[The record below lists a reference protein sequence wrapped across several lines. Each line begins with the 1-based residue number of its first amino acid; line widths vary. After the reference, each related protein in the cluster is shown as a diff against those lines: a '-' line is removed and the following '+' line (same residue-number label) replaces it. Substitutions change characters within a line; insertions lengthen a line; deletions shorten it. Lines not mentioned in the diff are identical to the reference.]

1 MSSNTI
7 VALSKA
13 PVHRGAI
20 FQVEADERG
29 LVLLEAKEKSLKVYF
44 LIDPETDRVLEAK
57 FFTYGGPIYTA
68 IAEILCQKF
77 EDQVL
82 FEAVGAWGPE
92 ELAQE
97 LNSPEAEKQLEPE
110 GAELSTILP
119 LYSYFKTHYHERKS
133 QAMVTREM
141 RKSQNESNETA
152 FEIKTQNDAEWAAK
166 SKEDKIAQINEV
178 LDAHVRQGLQMDGG
192 DLEVLDV
199 VDELKVVAEYQGAC
213 GSCGSAVGGTL
224 FFIEDTLRKHIHPK
238 LKVDPRGLTF

>member
-1 MSSNTI
+1 MI
-7 VALSKA
+7 AALSKA

-44 LIDPETDRVLEAK
+44 LIDPETDRVLETK
-57 FFTYGGPIYTA
+57 FFTYGGPLYTA
-68 IAEILCQKF
+68 IAELLCQKF
-77 EDQVL
+77 EDQAL
-82 FEAVGAWGPE
+82 FEAVAQWSPHS
-92 ELAQE
+92 LAQV
-97 LNSPEAEKQLEPE
+97 LNSESSDEDDKKLDPE
-110 GAELSTILP
+110 GPELSTINP

-133 QAMVTREM
+133 QAMVTREV
-141 RKSQNESNETA
+141 RKKQADTDQTA
-152 FEIKTQNDAEWAAK
+152 FEVKTQNDAEWAAK
-166 SKEDKIAQINEV
+166 TKEEKIIQINEV

-192 DLEVLDV
+192 DIEVLDV
-199 VDELKVVAEYQGAC
+199 VDEVKVVAEYQGAC

>member
-1 MSSNTI
+1 MSSKTI

-29 LVLLEAKEKSLKVYF
+29 LILLEAKEKSLKVYF

-77 EDQVL
+77 EDQAL
-82 FEAVGAWGPE
+82 FEAVAQWTPEALAE
-92 ELAQE
+92 ELNDAD
-97 LNSPEAEKQLEPE
+97 AEKPLQPD
-110 GAELSTILP
+110 GPELSTILP
-119 LYSYFKTHYHERKS
+119 LYSYFKTHYHDRKS
-133 QAMVTREM
+133 QAMITRET
-141 RKSQNESNETA
+141 RKKQAEENNTA

-166 SKEDKIAQINEV
+166 SKEEKIVQINEV

-192 DLEVLDV
+192 DIEVLDV
-199 VDELKVVAEYQGAC
+199 VDDVKVVAEYQGAC

-224 FFIEDTLRKHIHPK
+224 FFIEDTLRKHVHPK